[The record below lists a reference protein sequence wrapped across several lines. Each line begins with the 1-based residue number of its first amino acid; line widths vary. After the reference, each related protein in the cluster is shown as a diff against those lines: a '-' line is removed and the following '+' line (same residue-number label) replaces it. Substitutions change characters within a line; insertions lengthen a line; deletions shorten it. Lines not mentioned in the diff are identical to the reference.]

1 MHPEQNLDS
10 AAAVHTAAKAANA
23 SPDITTTATQA
34 PATHTAATSSEE
46 QNPAAA
52 ASAASAAEH
61 DAGAAAEAE
70 YAADAT
76 ADAADAAT
84 DDDDLEAKLA
94 QLRGGATASFSG
106 EPHFGF
112 VAIVGRPNVG
122 KSTLMN
128 HLIGQKIS
136 ITSRKP
142 QTTRN
147 RVLGIDTDGAYQT
160 VYVDTPGLHKAEKHA
175 INRLMNRAAESSLG
189 DVELILWVVDA
200 TSWTDDDDMVGAKL
214 KNVEAPVV
222 LVINKVDKIADKDKL
237 LPLIAKLK
245 DQLEFKDIVPVS
257 ALKASNLKVLK
268 QMIRDSLPVAEHC
281 YAEDCVTDRSMRFM
295 AAEIIR
301 EKLMRQM
308 GDELPYAATV
318 EIESYKPDDKG
329 TIHIHAAI
337 LVERDGQKKM
347 VIGSKG
353 SRIKLIGTEARR
365 DIERLIEAKVFLSLF
380 VKVKAGWADDER
392 ALKSLGYA
400 DFE

>member
-23 SPDITTTATQA
+23 SPDSTDTNSATQD
-34 PATHTAATSSEE
+34 HTTSAAAASVE
-46 QNPAAA
+46 QNPAAVA
-52 ASAASAAEH
+52 ANAAHATKH
-61 DAGAAAEAE
+61 DAGAAA
-70 YAADAT
+70 
-76 ADAADAAT
+76 DAADVAT

-94 QLRGGATASFSG
+94 QLRGGVTASFSG

-214 KNVEAPVV
+214 KNVAAPVV

-281 YAEDCVTDRSMRFM
+281 YAEDSVTDRSMRFM

-347 VIGSKG
+347 VIGAKG

>member
-10 AAAVHTAAKAANA
+10 AAAVHTAAPAANA
-23 SPDITTTATQA
+23 SPDTTDTQ
-34 PATHTAATSSEE
+34 TAATT
-46 QNPAAA
+46 A
-52 ASAASAAEH
+52 ASAASSAASAAAASSAYAAES
-61 DAGAAAEAE
+61 DVAAAT
-70 YAADAT
+70 AAD
-76 ADAADAAT
+76 DA
-84 DDDDLEAKLA
+84 DLEAKLA
-94 QLRGGATASFSG
+94 QLRGGSTASFSG

-175 INRLMNRAAESSLG
+175 INRLMNRAAESALG

-200 TSWTDDDDMVGAKL
+200 TSWTEDDDMVGAKL
-214 KNVEAPVV
+214 KNVAAPVV

-245 DQLEFKDIVPVS
+245 DQLQFKDIVPVS

-281 YAEDCVTDRSMRFM
+281 YAEDSVTDRSMRFM

-318 EIESYKPDDKG
+318 EIESYKPDAKG

-347 VIGSKG
+347 VIGAKG